1 MIIMPLEWV
10 LGRDKTSKNKSKK
23 VMTCE
28 VKEVKL
34 EEKNWRVVGETSTST
49 SIDKSIN
56 TLTQKFTK
64 NIEKNDESC
73 KAQKIKI
80 KETTK

>member
-10 LGRDKTSKNKSKK
+10 LRRDKTSKNKSKK

-28 VKEVKL
+28 VKEVKH
-34 EEKNWRVVGETSTST
+34 EEKNLRVVGEMST
-49 SIDKSIN
+49 SIGKSIN

>member
-1 MIIMPLEWV
+1 
-10 LGRDKTSKNKSKK
+10 
-23 VMTCE
+23 MTCE

-73 KAQKIKI
+73 KTQKIKI
-80 KETTK
+80 KETNKIENNN

>member
-1 MIIMPLEWV
+1 
-10 LGRDKTSKNKSKK
+10 
-23 VMTCE
+23 MTCE
-28 VKEVKL
+28 VKEVKH
-34 EEKNWRVVGETSTST
+34 EEKNLRVVGEMST
-49 SIDKSIN
+49 SIGKSIN

-80 KETTK
+80 KETTKQKTITQLKFKIKLKQ